1 MKQLQEFSLINMHA
15 RMREDTLVNI
25 GSSFINHESLEKLD
39 LSNNNLANFD
49 SIIKLLH
56 GNKKIKAINIRGSSM
71 DVNQLQLIWL
81 GLRQNT
87 SLVQLEYQKENVVF
101 AFDTLNAVE
110 IEMILNQ
117 QINEII
123 IPKVPM
129 NVNSD

>member
-1 MKQLQEFSLINMHA
+1 MCLKTIKLDSVNFSDKSVRQLVGYCKQMKELQEFSLINMHA

-71 DVNQLQLIWL
+71 DVN
-81 GLRQNT
+81 
-87 SLVQLEYQKENVVF
+87 
-101 AFDTLNAVE
+101 
-110 IEMILNQ
+110 
-117 QINEII
+117 
-123 IPKVPM
+123 
-129 NVNSD
+129 